1 MTRIVTQT
9 GQSGYDPGAY
19 VPSRCQK
26 LRKRKSEYDRALA
39 GARWTPYPESGSGIW
54 TPFELQHRQIVI
66 LVNRDNL
73 CYAGLPAIAFDRDN
87 FAISDNMCVR
97 EQVPG
102 LGEEKTRSS
111 ELAPLPSLRAA

>member
-1 MTRIVTQT
+1 LRQVPEHWIQLAHDNTDQITAGVKNGAAAVSRLHWSGDLDMTRIVTQT

-73 CYAGLPAIAFDRDN
+73 C
-87 FAISDNMCVR
+87 
-97 EQVPG
+97 
-102 LGEEKTRSS
+102 
-111 ELAPLPSLRAA
+111 